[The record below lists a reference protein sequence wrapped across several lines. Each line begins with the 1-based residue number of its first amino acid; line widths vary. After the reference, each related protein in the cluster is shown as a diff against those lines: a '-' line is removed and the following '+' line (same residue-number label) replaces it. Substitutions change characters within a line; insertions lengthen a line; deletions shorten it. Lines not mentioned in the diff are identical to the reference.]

1 MKKDI
6 DGKETTAH
14 IFEYTTQLSVTP
26 NQQLIRPHDDSAS
39 TLPPVQMMFCLKQ
52 KNTKKINSHRWL
64 FTAFGRILNPEVC
77 ILLDAGTKPGP
88 KSLLAL
94 WEAFYNDKDL
104 GGACGEIHAM
114 LGKASHPEFI
124 QLLKS
129 SIWCPGVTQS
139 FKLSILCSG

>member
-1 MKKDI
+1 
-6 DGKETTAH
+6 
-14 IFEYTTQLSVTP
+14 LSVTP

-64 FTAFGRILNPEVC
+64 FTAIGRILNPEVC

-94 WEAFYNDKDL
+94 WEGFYNDKDL

-114 LGKASHPEFI
+114 LGA
-124 QLLKS
+124 LKTS
-129 SIWCPGVTQS
+129 SYI
-139 FKLSILCSG
+139 SIHF